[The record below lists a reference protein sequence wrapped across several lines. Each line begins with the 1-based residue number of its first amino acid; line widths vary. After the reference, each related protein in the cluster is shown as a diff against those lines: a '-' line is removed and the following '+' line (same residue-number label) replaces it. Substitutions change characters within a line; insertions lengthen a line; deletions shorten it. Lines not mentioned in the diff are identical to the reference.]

1 MYHQMLSLYYMLI
14 LMASLNAMHVF
25 FLKKLMDQRSGF
37 TLPLLIETKRDMLFF
52 RKRTFF
58 FFFLG
63 DKLNCEAHLLK
74 SQVHLRKS
82 FL

>member
-63 DKLNCEAHLLK
+63 DKLNYEAHLLK

-82 FL
+82 FP

>member
-1 MYHQMLSLYYMLI
+1 MQCT
-14 LMASLNAMHVF
+14 VF

-58 FFFLG
+58 FFLG
-63 DKLNCEAHLLK
+63 DILNYEAHLLK

>member
-37 TLPLLIETKRDMLFF
+37 TLPLLIEITRDMLFW
-52 RKRTFF
+52 KANLFF
-58 FFFLG
+58 FFWVT
-63 DKLNCEAHLLK
+63 N
-74 SQVHLRKS
+74 
-82 FL
+82 

>member
-14 LMASLNAMHVF
+14 LMASLNAMHIF

-74 SQVHLRKS
+74 FQVHLRKS

>member
-58 FFFLG
+58 FFLG